1 MQGGFFM
8 KGTIVS
14 TWLTSLR
21 DIFDDNTVDTALQ
34 FTNWDKT
41 KIITP
46 LEDIADE
53 EIFEV
58 FNQVSKLTNIPTNEI
73 WRKVG
78 RQNISSF
85 HKWFPSYFERRSL
98 KGFLMMMDDVHSQLT
113 KLIKGATPP
122 RLIAKDVSENELEI
136 TYISKRGLFDYFL
149 GLLEG
154 SSSFFNEKLEF
165 SILETG
171 THEDGRKKMR
181 VHIKVEKSP
190 DTIINVFSSKLFGFG
205 ILKNLPLK
213 VSIVPSIITFLALIF
228 LSNSTNWISN
238 ILISLITLVSTY
250 VVAFIVT
257 KPINIVNQEIIK
269 LKDYDFASKTTLKTK
284 DTIETIVNELNETKE
299 VLKKDFLFLKGGTD
313 DLTKFVEQFTE
324 IAQTMRIFSDSI
336 SSIVH
341 EVALGA
347 THQAEETG
355 ESVYQLDEYVTRL
368 SNIVA
373 EETESKNQLEEASL
387 GLQKSFHEIK
397 QATELINDVKD
408 NFSDVNHQGREISSQ
423 ASKIME
429 ISSTVEAIADQTNL
443 LALNAAIEAARAGE
457 AGRGFTVV
465 AEEIRKLAEH
475 SKNAV
480 GEINNNLIFF
490 IKQIETLVYKIQSQY
505 DQLETSNETLEKV
518 TINNQ
523 VSTNK
528 ILDAS
533 SVIVRLIDE
542 LSSETDRLNSV
553 IENIHSLASI
563 AEENSA
569 ASEEMSANVTQY
581 TEKVSD
587 LSDSIGLFETLI
599 NNFKNQLKKYKI

>member
-1 MQGGFFM
+1 M

-14 TWLTSLR
+14 TWLSSLR
-21 DIFDDNTVDTALQ
+21 DIFDDNTVDTALKSV
-34 FTNWDKT
+34 NWDST
-41 KIITP
+41 RIITP
-46 LEDIADE
+46 LEDIPDN
-53 EIFEV
+53 EIFEI
-58 FNQVSKLTNIPTNEI
+58 FNEVSKQTNISTKEI

-78 RQNISSF
+78 RQNIYSF
-85 HKWFPSYFERRSL
+85 QKWFPSYFERRSL

-122 RLIAKDVSENELEI
+122 RLIAKDISENELEI

-154 SSSFFNEKLEF
+154 SSQFFNEKLEF
-165 SILETG
+165 NILETG
-171 THEDGRKKMR
+171 THTDGRKKMV

-190 DTIINVFSSKLFGFG
+190 DTIINVVSSKFLGLGF
-205 ILKNLPLK
+205 LKSLPLK
-213 VSIVPSIITFLALIF
+213 ISIFPSIITFLCLTF
-228 LSNSTNWISN
+228 LDNGTNWITN
-238 ILISLITLVSTY
+238 ILISLGIFISTY
-250 VVAFIVT
+250 IVAFIVT
-257 KPINIVNQEIIK
+257 KPIDVINKEILK
-269 LKDYDFASKTTLKTK
+269 LKEYDFASKTTLKTK
-284 DTIETIVNELNETKE
+284 DTIEELAGELNEAKE
-299 VLKKDFLFLKGGTD
+299 ILKKDFLFLKGGTD
-313 DLTKFVEQFTE
+313 DLNKFVEQFTE
-324 IAQTMRIFSDSI
+324 IAQTMRVFSDSI
-336 SSIVH
+336 SSVVH

-355 ESVYQLDEYVTRL
+355 EAVYQLDEYVTRL
-368 SNIVA
+368 SNIVE
-373 EETESKNQLEEASL
+373 EETKSKDQLEEASE
-387 GLQKSFHEIK
+387 GLQRSFHEIK
-397 QATELINDVKD
+397 QSTGLINDVKN
-408 NFSDVNHQGREISSQ
+408 NFADVNNQGREISHQ

-429 ISSTVEAIADQTNL
+429 ISATVEAIAEQTNL

-475 SKNAV
+475 SKDAV

-490 IKQIETLVYKIQSQY
+490 IKQIETLVHKIQSQY
-505 DQLETSNETLEKV
+505 DQLEASNEKLEKV

-523 VSTNK
+523 DSTNK

-533 SVIVRLIDE
+533 SIIVRLIDE

-569 ASEEMSANVTQY
+569 ASQEMSANVTQY

-599 NNFKNQLKKYKI
+599 NNFKDQLKKYQI

>member
-1 MQGGFFM
+1 M

-14 TWLTSLR
+14 TWLSSLR

-171 THEDGRKKMR
+171 THKDGRKKMR

-190 DTIINVFSSKLFGFG
+190 DTIINVFSSKLFSFG

-475 SKNAV
+475 SKDAV

-542 LSSETDRLNSV
+542 LSSETNRLNSV

>member
-1 MQGGFFM
+1 M

-14 TWLTSLR
+14 TWLDSLR
-21 DIFDDNTVDTALQ
+21 NIFDDKTVDTAIEAIH
-34 FTNWDKT
+34 WDKGR
-41 KIITP
+41 IITP
-46 LEDIADE
+46 LEDIPDN

-58 FNQVSKLTNIPTNEI
+58 FKQVSKLSNIPVNEI

-78 RQNISSF
+78 KQNIYSF
-85 HKWFPSYFERRSL
+85 QKWFPSYFERYSL

-122 RLIAKDVSENELEI
+122 RLIAKDLSENELEI

-165 SILETG
+165 AILETG
-171 THEDGRKKMR
+171 TSEDGRHMMR

-190 DTIINVFSSKLFGFG
+190 DTIINVFSSKLLGFGF
-205 ILKNLPLK
+205 LKSLPLK
-213 VSIVPSIITFLALIF
+213 VSIIPAIITFLCLTF
-228 LSNSTNWISN
+228 LNSNSNLSTN
-238 ILISLITLVSTY
+238 ILISSISLISTY
-250 VVAFIVT
+250 IISFIVT
-257 KPINIVNQEIIK
+257 RPINNINAEIAK
-269 LKDYDFASKTTLKTK
+269 LKGYDFASKTTLKTN
-284 DTIETIVNELNETKE
+284 DTIENIVHELNNAKE

-313 DLTKFVEQFTE
+313 DMTKFVEHFTE
-324 IAQTMRIFSDSI
+324 IAQTMKVFSDSI
-336 SSIVH
+336 SSVVH

-355 ESVYQLDEYVTRL
+355 DAVYQLDEYINRL
-368 SNIVA
+368 NSIVV
-373 EETESKNQLEEASL
+373 EETDSKNQLEDATL
-387 GLQKSFHEIK
+387 GLQRSFHEIK

-408 NFSDVNHQGREISSQ
+408 NFSDVNYQGREISSQ

-429 ISSTVEAIADQTNL
+429 ISSTVEAIAEQTNL

-457 AGRGFTVV
+457 SGRGFTVV
-465 AEEIRKLAEH
+465 AEEIRKLAEN
-475 SKNAV
+475 SKDAV
-480 GEINNNLIFF
+480 GEINDNLIFF
-490 IKQIETLVYKIQSQY
+490 IRQIENLVNKIQSQY

-523 VSTNK
+523 TSTNK
-528 ILDAS
+528 ILEVS
-533 SVIVRLIDE
+533 NVIVRLIEE
-542 LSSETDRLNSV
+542 LSSETDRLNGV
-553 IENIHSLASI
+553 VENIHSLASI

-581 TEKVSD
+581 TDKVSD
-587 LSDSIGLFETLI
+587 LSDNISLFKTLI
-599 NNFKNQLKKYKI
+599 SNFKNELKKYQI

>member
-1 MQGGFFM
+1 M

-78 RQNISSF
+78 KQNISSF

-190 DTIINVFSSKLFGFG
+190 DTIVNVFSSKLFGFG
-205 ILKNLPLK
+205 IFKNIPLK
-213 VSIVPSIITFLALIF
+213 VSIVPSIITFLSLIF

-257 KPINIVNQEIIK
+257 KPINIVNQEITK

-490 IKQIETLVYKIQSQY
+490 IKQIESLVYKIQSQY

-542 LSSETDRLNSV
+542 LSSETDRLNAV

>member
-1 MQGGFFM
+1 MKRLLFF
-8 KGTIVS
+8 
-14 TWLTSLR
+14 
-21 DIFDDNTVDTALQ
+21 F
-34 FTNWDKT
+34 
-41 KIITP
+41 
-46 LEDIADE
+46 
-53 EIFEV
+53 EI
-58 FNQVSKLTNIPTNEI
+58 FNQVSNLTNIQTNEI

-78 RQNISSF
+78 RQNIYSF
-85 HKWFPSYFERRSL
+85 QKWFPSYFERHSL

-122 RLIAKDVSENELEI
+122 RLIAKDISENELEI

-154 SSSFFNEKLEF
+154 SSKFFNEKLEF

-171 THEDGRKKMR
+171 THTDGRQKMI

-190 DTIINVFSSKLFGFG
+190 DIILNVITSKLFGLGF
-205 ILKNLPLK
+205 LKSLPLK
-213 VSIVPSIITFLALIF
+213 ISIFPSIIIF
-228 LSNSTNWISN
+228 LSLTFLNDSTSLIPN
-238 ILISLITLVSTY
+238 IFISLGTFISIYIVSY
-250 VVAFIVT
+250 IVT
-257 KPINIVNQEIIK
+257 KPMDVLNQEILK
-269 LKDYDFASKTTLKTK
+269 LKEYDFASKTTLKTK
-284 DTIETIVNELNETKE
+284 DNIETTVEQLNKAKE

-324 IAQTMRIFSDSI
+324 IAQTMRVFSNSI
-336 SSIVH
+336 SSVVH

-355 ESVYQLDEYVTRL
+355 DAVYKLDEYVTRL
-368 SNIVA
+368 SRIVV
-373 EETESKNQLEEASL
+373 EETESKNQLEEASV
-387 GLQKSFHEIK
+387 GLQASFHEIK
-397 QATELINDVKD
+397 QTTKLINDVKN

-423 ASKIME
+423 ANKIME

-490 IKQIETLVYKIQSQY
+490 IKQIENLVNKIQSQY
-505 DQLETSNETLEKV
+505 AQLEESNETLENV

-523 VSTNK
+523 SSTNK

-542 LSSETDRLNSV
+542 LSSEADRLNSV

-563 AEENSA
+563 AENLPIGA
-569 ASEEMSANVTQY
+569 
-581 TEKVSD
+581 KV
-587 LSDSIGLFETLI
+587 
-599 NNFKNQLKKYKI
+599 K

>member
-1 MQGGFFM
+1 M

-14 TWLTSLR
+14 TWLNSLR
-21 DIFDDNTVDTALQ
+21 NIFDNSIVDSAIKSV
-34 FTNWDKT
+34 NWDKDR
-41 KIITP
+41 IITP

-78 RQNISSF
+78 RENIYSF
-85 HKWFPSYFERRSL
+85 HQWFPSYFERHSL

-122 RLIAKDVSENELEI
+122 RLIAKDISENELEI

-154 SSSFFNEKLEF
+154 SSKFFNEKLEF

-171 THEDGRKKMR
+171 THDDGRKKMV
-181 VHIKVEKSP
+181 VHIKVEKSS
-190 DTIINVFSSKLFGFG
+190 DVILNVTASKLFSLGLFKS
-205 ILKNLPLK
+205 IPLK
-213 VSIVPSIITFLALIF
+213 VSIFPSIITFLALTF
-228 LSNSTNWISN
+228 LSNNTNWISN
-238 ILISLITLVSTY
+238 IFISLATLVSTY
-250 VVAFIVT
+250 IVTFIVT
-257 KPINIVNQEIIK
+257 KPIDVINREIVK
-269 LKDYDFASKTTLKTK
+269 LKEYDFASKTTLKTK
-284 DTIETIVNELNETKE
+284 DNIETVVNELNEAKE

-324 IAQTMRIFSDSI
+324 IAQTMRVFSESI

-373 EETESKNQLEEASL
+373 EETEGKDQLEEATL
-387 GLQKSFHEIK
+387 GLQKSFNEIK
-397 QATELINDVKD
+397 QATKLINDVKD
-408 NFSDVNHQGREISSQ
+408 NFSDVNHQGMEISSQ
-423 ASKIME
+423 ANKIME

-475 SKNAV
+475 SKDAV

-490 IKQIETLVYKIQSQY
+490 VKQIESLVSKIQSQY
-505 DQLETSNETLEKV
+505 NQLEVSNDTLEKV

-523 VSTNK
+523 NSTNK
-528 ILDAS
+528 ISDVS
-533 SVIVRLIDE
+533 NIIVRLIDE
-542 LSSETDRLNSV
+542 LSSETDRLNTV
-553 IENIHSLASI
+553 IHNIHSLASI

-599 NNFKNQLKKYKI
+599 SNFKAQLKKYQI

>member
-1 MQGGFFM
+1 M

-14 TWLTSLR
+14 TWLSSLR
-21 DIFDDNTVDTALQ
+21 DIFDSNIVDTALKSVD
-34 FTNWDKT
+34 WDRN

-53 EIFEV
+53 EIFKV
-58 FNQVSKLTNIPTNEI
+58 FNQVSKLTNIPVNEI

-78 RQNISSF
+78 RQNIHSF

-98 KGFLMMMDDVHSQLT
+98 KSFLMMMDDVHSQLT

-122 RLIAKDVSENELEI
+122 RLIAKDISENELEI

-154 SSSFFNEKLEF
+154 SSKFFNEKLEF

-171 THEDGRKKMR
+171 IHDDGRKKLV
-181 VHIKVEKSP
+181 VHIKVEKS
-190 DTIINVFSSKLFGFG
+190 DDVILNVTSSKLFGLGF
-205 ILKNLPLK
+205 LKSLPLK
-213 VSIVPSIITFLALIF
+213 ISIFPSIITFLTLTF
-228 LSNSTNWISN
+228 LSNSTNWILN
-238 ILISLITLVSTY
+238 IFISLATFISTY
-250 VVAFIVT
+250 IVTFIVT
-257 KPINIVNQEIIK
+257 KPIDVINQEILK
-269 LKDYDFASKTTLKTK
+269 LKQYDFASKTTLKTK
-284 DTIETIVNELNETKE
+284 DTIETIVDVLNETKE
-299 VLKKDFLFLKGGTD
+299 ILKKDFLFLKGGTD

-324 IAQTMRIFSDSI
+324 IAQTMRVFSDSI
-336 SSIVH
+336 SSVVH

-355 ESVYQLDEYVTRL
+355 DAVYQLDEYVTRL
-368 SNIVA
+368 SSIVA
-373 EETESKNQLEEASL
+373 EETESKNQLEEASI
-387 GLQKSFHEIK
+387 GLQESFYEIK
-397 QATELINDVKD
+397 QTTELINDVKN
-408 NFSDVNHQGREISSQ
+408 NFADVNVQGREISLQ
-423 ASKIME
+423 ANKIME

-465 AEEIRKLAEH
+465 AQEIRKLAEH
-475 SKNAV
+475 SKDAV

-490 IKQIETLVYKIQSQY
+490 IKQIENLVHKIQSQY
-505 DQLETSNETLEKV
+505 NQLEASNATLEKV

-523 VSTNK
+523 NSTNK

-533 SVIVRLIDE
+533 SIIVRLIDE

-553 IENIHSLASI
+553 IQNIHSLASI

-569 ASEEMSANVTQY
+569 ASQEMSANVTQY

-599 NNFKNQLKKYKI
+599 VNFKNQLKKYQI

>member
-1 MQGGFFM
+1 M

-14 TWLTSLR
+14 TWLSSLR

-34 FTNWDKT
+34 FTNWDKS

-85 HKWFPSYFERRSL
+85 QKWFPSYFERRSL

-122 RLIAKDVSENELEI
+122 RLIAKDVSEKELEI

-171 THEDGRKKMR
+171 TLEDGRKKMR

-190 DTIINVFSSKLFGFG
+190 DTIINAFPSKLFGFG

-228 LSNSTNWISN
+228 LSNSTNWISS

-250 VVAFIVT
+250 VVTSIVT

-324 IAQTMRIFSDSI
+324 IAQTMRAFSDSI

-355 ESVYQLDEYVTRL
+355 DAVYQLDEYVTRL

-423 ASKIME
+423 ASKIMD

-480 GEINNNLIFF
+480 GEINSNLIFF
-490 IKQIETLVYKIQSQY
+490 IKQIESLVYKIQSQY

-528 ILDAS
+528 ILDTS

-542 LSSETDRLNSV
+542 LSSETDRLNAV

-599 NNFKNQLKKYKI
+599 NTFKNQLKKYKI

>member
-1 MQGGFFM
+1 M

-14 TWLTSLR
+14 TWLSSLR
-21 DIFDDNTVDTALQ
+21 DIFDDNAVDTALKSV
-34 FTNWDKT
+34 NWDST
-41 KIITP
+41 RIITP
-46 LEDIADE
+46 LEDIPDN
-53 EIFEV
+53 EIFEI
-58 FNQVSKLTNIPTNEI
+58 FNEVSKQTNISTNEI

-78 RQNISSF
+78 RQNIYSF
-85 HKWFPSYFERRSL
+85 QKWFPSYFERRSL

-122 RLIAKDVSENELEI
+122 RLIAKDISENELEI

-154 SSSFFNEKLEF
+154 SSKFFNEKLEF
-165 SILETG
+165 NILETG
-171 THEDGRKKMR
+171 THTDGRKKMV

-190 DTIINVFSSKLFGFG
+190 DTIINVVSSKFFGLGF
-205 ILKNLPLK
+205 LKSLSLK
-213 VSIVPSIITFLALIF
+213 ISIFPSIITFLCLTF
-228 LSNSTNWISN
+228 LDNGTNFTTN
-238 ILISLITLVSTY
+238 ILISLGIFISTY
-250 VVAFIVT
+250 IVAFIVT
-257 KPINIVNQEIIK
+257 KPIDVINKEILK
-269 LKDYDFASKTTLKTK
+269 LKEYDFASKTTLKTK
-284 DTIETIVNELNETKE
+284 DTIEELAGELNEAKE
-299 VLKKDFLFLKGGTD
+299 ILKKDFLFLKGGTD
-313 DLTKFVEQFTE
+313 DLNKFVEQFTE
-324 IAQTMRIFSDSI
+324 IAQTMRVFSDSI
-336 SSIVH
+336 SSVVH

-355 ESVYQLDEYVTRL
+355 EAVYQLDEYVTRL
-368 SNIVA
+368 SNIVE
-373 EETESKNQLEEASL
+373 EETKSKDQLEEASE
-387 GLQKSFHEIK
+387 GLQRSFHEIK
-397 QATELINDVKD
+397 QSTGLINDVKN
-408 NFSDVNHQGREISSQ
+408 NFADVNNQGREISHQ

-429 ISSTVEAIADQTNL
+429 ISATVEAIAEQTNL

-475 SKNAV
+475 SKDAV

-490 IKQIETLVYKIQSQY
+490 IKQIETLVHKIQSQY
-505 DQLETSNETLEKV
+505 DQLEASNEKLEKV

-523 VSTNK
+523 DSTNK

-533 SVIVRLIDE
+533 SIIVRLIDE

-569 ASEEMSANVTQY
+569 ASQEMSANVTQY

-599 NNFKNQLKKYKI
+599 NNFKDQLKKYQI

>member
-1 MQGGFFM
+1 M

-21 DIFDDNTVDTALQ
+21 SIFDDHIVDTALKSVD
-34 FTNWDKT
+34 WDKSRV
-41 KIITP
+41 ITP
-46 LEDIADE
+46 LEDIEDA
-53 EIFEV
+53 EIFQI
-58 FNQVSKLTNIPTNEI
+58 FNEVSKLTNIPGNEI

-85 HKWFPSYFERRSL
+85 NKWFPSYFERSSL
-98 KGFLMMMDDVHSQLT
+98 RAFLMMMDDVHSQLT

-122 RLIAKDVSENELEI
+122 RLIAKDISPTEFEL

-154 SSSFFNEKLEF
+154 SSQFFNEKLDY

-171 THEDGRKKMR
+171 VHDDGRKKMVVR
-181 VHIKVEKSP
+181 IKLEKSE
-190 DTIINVFSSKLFGFG
+190 DVVLNKTSSKILGLGF
-205 ILKNLPLK
+205 IKSLPLK
-213 VSIVPSIITFLALIF
+213 TSIIPSVITFISLTIF
-228 LSNSTNWISN
+228 SSNNITSN
-238 ILISLITLVSTY
+238 ILVSLVTFISTY
-250 VVAFIVT
+250 IVTFVVT
-257 KPINIVNQEIIK
+257 KPIDIVSQEVEK
-269 LKDYDFASKTTLKTK
+269 LKKYDFASKTTLKTQ
-284 DTIETIVNELNETKE
+284 DTIETLAHGLNETKE

-324 IAQTMRIFSDSI
+324 IAQTMRVFSNSI
-336 SSIVH
+336 SSVVH

-355 ESVYQLDEYVTRL
+355 EAVYQLDEYVNRL
-368 SNIVA
+368 SRIVD
-373 EETESKNQLEEASL
+373 EETESKNHLEEAGM

-397 QATELINDVKD
+397 QTTELINDVKN
-408 NFSDVNHQGREISSQ
+408 NFADVNHQGREISLQ
-423 ASKIME
+423 ANKILE

-480 GEINNNLIFF
+480 GEINNNLLFF
-490 IKQIETLVYKIQSQY
+490 IKQIESLVNKIQSQY
-505 DQLETSNETLEKV
+505 DQLDASNQKLEQV

-523 VSTNK
+523 GSTNK
-528 ILDAS
+528 VLDTS

-542 LSSETDRLNSV
+542 LSTETERINNV
-553 IENIHSLASI
+553 IQNIHALASI

-569 ASEEMSANVTQY
+569 ASQEMSANVTQY

-587 LSDSIGLFETLI
+587 LSDSIALFETLI
-599 NNFKNQLKKYKI
+599 NNFKNQLKKYQI